1 MSNNP
6 APATP
11 NADAETKV
19 DPTLLPRR
27 VLTWVVAALLGGTTV
42 ALGIKFILH
51 TEITATVPLSFLEV
65 PLLPL
70 AAIPMTFFFVI
81 WLDILFGA
89 RIVND

>member
-1 MSNNP
+1 
-6 APATP
+6 
-11 NADAETKV
+11 
-19 DPTLLPRR
+19 
-27 VLTWVVAALLGGTTV
+27 
-42 ALGIKFILH
+42 
-51 TEITATVPLSFLEV
+51 VPLSFLEV